1 MTLVSTSRKAA
12 PGIRAL
18 ARGLAFA
25 LEGRYMARGKTG
37 LRELVT
43 LDRTLSLFILESDGL
58 RFRIFVDGE
67 PKASFRVT
75 AHEERTRQGQFDRRL
90 LAADRVRELLPPELE
105 AGTLDDDAWDIGYDG
120 PQRLQYR
127 LRLVPD
133 EVADDDDA

>member
-43 LDRTLSLFILESDGL
+43 LDRTLSLFILETDGL
-58 RFRIFVDGE
+58 RLRIFQDGE
-67 PKASFRVT
+67 PGPSYRVT
-75 AHEERTRQGQFDRRL
+75 AHEERVRAGSFDRRL
-90 LAADRVRELLPPELE
+90 LAAGWVRDQLPPGLD
-105 AGTLDDDAWDIGYDG
+105 AGQLDDGWDLGYDG

-127 LRLVPD
+127 LRLVP
-133 EVADDDDA
+133 EGGAAGDDT

>member
-43 LDRTLSLFILESDGL
+43 LDRTLSLFILETDGL
-58 RFRIFVDGE
+58 RLRMYQDGE
-67 PKASFRVT
+67 PRLSFRVT
-75 AHEERTRQGQFDRRL
+75 THEERIRSDSFNRRL
-90 LAADRVRELLPPELE
+90 LAAGWVRSLLPPELD
-105 AGTLDDDAWDIGYDG
+105 ARPLDDGWDLGYDG

-127 LRLVPD
+127 LRLVP
-133 EVADDDDA
+133 EEGVAGDDA

>member
-12 PGIRAL
+12 PGVRAL

-43 LDRTLSLFILESDGL
+43 LDRILSLFILESDGL

-67 PKASFRVT
+67 LRASFRVT
-75 AHEERTRQGQFDRRL
+75 AHEERVRSDLFDRRL
-90 LAADRVRELLPPELE
+90 LAAAWLREQLPPEFD
-105 AGTLDDDAWDIGYDG
+105 AGPLDDGWDLGYDG

-133 EVADDDDA
+133 EGSDGDDA

>member
-43 LDRTLSLFILESDGL
+43 LDRTLSLFILETDGL
-58 RFRIFVDGE
+58 RLRIFQDGE
-67 PKASFRVT
+67 VVLRITPTRRARALKWTETETEPTPPKP
-75 AHEERTRQGQFDRRL
+75 DR
-90 LAADRVRELLPPELE
+90 
-105 AGTLDDDAWDIGYDG
+105 G
-120 PQRLQYR
+120 
-127 LRLVPD
+127 
-133 EVADDDDA
+133 